1 MPPFASEEDEPIW
14 RILIAVAFVALG
26 STGAVAQGTVKI
38 GLILPRVE
46 KVNGELWNVEL
57 ATVENVK
64 DPVKAARK

>member
-1 MPPFASEEDEPIW
+1 MW
-14 RILIAVAFVALG
+14 RTLIVVSSVALG

-46 KVNGELWNVEL
+46 KVNGKLWNVEL
-57 ATVENVK
+57 ATAENVK

>member
-1 MPPFASEEDEPIW
+1 MW
-14 RILIAVAFVALG
+14 RTLIAVAFVALG

-38 GLILPRVE
+38 GLILPSVE
-46 KVNGELWNVEL
+46 KVNVELWNVEL

>member
-1 MPPFASEEDEPIW
+1 MAIVPETRDVVHNIYL
-14 RILIAVAFVALG
+14 R
-26 STGAVAQGTVKI
+26 
-38 GLILPRVE
+38 RVE

>member
-1 MPPFASEEDEPIW
+1 M
-14 RILIAVAFVALG
+14 AFVALG

>member
-1 MPPFASEEDEPIW
+1 MWRTLIVVAS
-14 RILIAVAFVALG
+14 VALAPA
-26 STGAVAQGTVKI
+26 GAAAQETIRI

-57 ATVENVK
+57 ATAENVK

>member
-1 MPPFASEEDEPIW
+1 MWRTLIVVAS
-14 RILIAVAFVALG
+14 VALG
-26 STGAVAQGTVKI
+26 SASAVAQETVKI

-46 KVNGELWNVEL
+46 KLNGALWNVEL